1 MTTIQLLV
9 DDLPE
14 LYQPIFGHPELSQG
28 SSRSSSDRLIHIVDI
43 YKAVESIL
51 GRPLNVLDLGCAQ
64 GFFSLNLA
72 ALGATVHGVDYLEQN
87 IHVCQAL
94 QAENPEFKAQF
105 TFGKIEELLQTV
117 ESGQHDLVLGL
128 SVFHHLVYDFG
139 KEHIKE
145 TLNLL
150 LHKITVF
157 IGEFALTEEPLYWGP
172 AQPEDPRYLL
182 SNSAFLHELSRHPT
196 HLADIDRPL
205 YVASNQIWYLDGMA
219 ERINSWTPES
229 HALAAGAHQGARRY
243 YFSDHYFVKVFRIDG
258 QFGQRNK
265 AELLREGQFLKS
277 PPAGYGVPRYYLS
290 GGNDVESWLVTERI
304 EGELLLDAITKG
316 KVLDKRKILL
326 SVLQQ
331 LAFLE
336 RHGFYHDD
344 IRVWNVMLDA
354 DLNAHLID
362 YGSISSEPTDCVWPH
377 NVYLSFLIFVK
388 EVVVGFIDN
397 PSPLREITISPYSLP
412 EPYANWVNGF
422 WTKPVS
428 SWSFQMMYDSLEESG
443 KRSSIPVED
452 TSTVLWMRSIES
464 ALQALKKHVHHV
476 ENNIGQSRTSFEEQ
490 LKALDHKSD
499 LLAQNRI
506 AQQQLEESVSNTE
519 SWRLKAERF
528 EGELRETAELLVE
541 AENEA
546 NVLRV
551 QIGDYEDEANALR
564 VQIGDYEDEANVL
577 RVQIG
582 DYEDEANVLRV
593 QIGEYEDEANVLRF
607 QIGEYKQALAESS
620 KRLADAQLNFE
631 SVEATLRQNWTSEL
645 QIRDHQLVELQDSCA
660 ALARQL
666 RESQQAYRQL
676 EEHLGEC
683 QSNTHQWHLRAIRS
697 EQRVDDLLSS
707 TSWRLTK
714 PLRAATV
721 QAGRLASLPL
731 KMAKAPLRKG
741 AVLMI
746 RGVANRPGIKRRV
759 TKLLSRYPHLTAH
772 LRQFARNQGALGR
785 GPAGAENLQLGDGS
799 LPAMFQAHA
808 EGDLHNEALSPR
820 GREVFKKFE
829 KVIKTKDVR

>member
-1 MTTIQLLV
+1 MNTIQALV

-28 SSRSSSDRLIHIVDI
+28 SSRSSNDRLVHIVDI
-43 YKAVESIL
+43 YKAVEAIL

-72 ALGATVHGVDYLEQN
+72 ALGATVHGVDYLEKN
-87 IHVCQAL
+87 IHVCHGL
-94 QAENPEFKAQF
+94 LAENPEFKAQF
-105 TFGKIEELLQTV
+105 TFGKVEELLQTV
-117 ESGQHDLVLGL
+117 ESGQYDLVLGL

-139 KEHIKE
+139 KEQIKQ
-145 TLNLL
+145 TLDLL

-196 HLADIDRPL
+196 HLADIERPL

-243 YFSDHYFVKVFRIDG
+243 YFSDNYFVKVFRLEG
-258 QFGQRNK
+258 QFGPRNK
-265 AELLREGQFLKS
+265 AELVREGQFLKN
-277 PPAGYGVPRYYLS
+277 PPAGYSVPRYYLS
-290 GGNDVESWLVTERI
+290 GCNDVESWLVTERI
-304 EGELLLDAITKG
+304 EGELLLDALTSSKL
-316 KVLDKRKILL
+316 LDKRKILL
-326 SVLQQ
+326 NVLEQ

-336 RHGFYHDD
+336 HHGFYHDD

-377 NVYLSFLIFVK
+377 NIYLSFLIFVK

-412 EPYANWVNGF
+412 QPYASWVNSF
-422 WTKPVS
+422 WKKPVS
-428 SWSFQMMYDSLEESG
+428 TWSFQMMYDSLEESG
-443 KRSSIPVED
+443 DRYSIPMED
-452 TSTVLWMRSIES
+452 TSSVLWMRSIES

-476 ENNIGQSRTSFEEQ
+476 ENNVGQSRNSFEERF
-490 LKALDHKSD
+490 KALDHKSD
-499 LLAQNRI
+499 LLAGSRI
-506 AQQQLEESVSNTE
+506 AQQQLEESLSNSE
-519 SWRLKAERF
+519 SWRLKAERL
-528 EGELRETAELLVE
+528 EIELNATANLLIE
-541 AENEA
+541 AEN
-546 NVLRV
+546 
-551 QIGDYEDEANALR
+551 EANALR
-564 VQIGDYEDEANVL
+564 VQIG
-577 RVQIG
+577 
-582 DYEDEANVLRV
+582 
-593 QIGEYEDEANVLRF
+593 EYDL
-607 QIGEYKQALAESS
+607 ALAECS
-620 KRLADAQLNFE
+620 KELASAKLNFE
-631 SVEATLRQNWTSEL
+631 LIETASRQNSASEL
-645 QIRDHQLVELQDSCA
+645 QVRDQQLVELQDSHA

-666 RESQQAYRQL
+666 LESQQSYRQL
-676 EEHLGEC
+676 EEQLGEC
-683 QSNTHQWHLRAIRS
+683 QSNTHHWYLRAIHG

-714 PLRAATV
+714 PLRIATV
-721 QAGRLASLPL
+721 QAGRLVRLPL
-731 KMAKAPLRKG
+731 KMVKSPLRKG
-741 AVLMI
+741 ALMMI
-746 RGVANRPGIKRRV
+746 NGVANRPGIKRRV
-759 TKLLSRYPHLTAH
+759 AKLLSRYPHLNAH

-785 GPAGAENLQLGDGS
+785 GPAGAKNMQFVDGS
-799 LPAMFQAHA
+799 LPAMFQTYA
-808 EGDLHNEALSPR
+808 EGDPHNEALSSR

-829 KVIKTKDVR
+829 KVIKTKDVL